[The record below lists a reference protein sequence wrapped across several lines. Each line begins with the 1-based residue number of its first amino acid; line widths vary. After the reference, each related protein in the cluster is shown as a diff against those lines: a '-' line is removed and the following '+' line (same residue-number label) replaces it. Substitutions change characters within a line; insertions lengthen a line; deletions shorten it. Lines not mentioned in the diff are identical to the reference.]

1 MFDWVLNTSLRKK
14 KKYIQFAEFVRGKK
28 FLSRQVENLSY
39 Y

>member
-28 FLSRQVENLSY
+28 FYRDK
-39 Y
+39 